1 MIGGIEVNYLVIL
14 VSAIISFII
23 GALWYSLLF
32 GKSWTK
38 LMGFSAKD
46 IEKTKKK
53 SMAKTYLIGFVA
65 QLILAYVL
73 ANFVIYADAKTF
85 SEGIQV
91 GFFIWLGFV
100 ATISLGMILW
110 EKKSIKL
117 YLINTG
123 YWLISLI
130 IQSMILSVWQ

>member
-53 SMAKTYLIGFVA
+53 SMVKTYFMGFIA
-65 QLILAYVL
+65 QSIMAYVL

-85 SEGIQV
+85 LEGIQV

>member
-1 MIGGIEVNYLVIL
+1 MIGDIEVNYLVIL

>member
-53 SMAKTYLIGFVA
+53 SMAKTYFIGFIA
-65 QLILAYVL
+65 QLIMAT
-73 ANFVIYADAKTF
+73 DAGTP
-85 SEGIQV
+85 SGQV
-91 GFFIWLGFV
+91 KQIVF
-100 ATISLGMILW
+100 AT
-110 EKKSIKL
+110 K
-117 YLINTG
+117 
-123 YWLISLI
+123 
-130 IQSMILSVWQ
+130 

>member
-1 MIGGIEVNYLVIL
+1 MIGDIEVNYLVIL

-110 EKKSIKL
+110 ENKPIKL

-123 YWLISLI
+123 YWLVSLI
-130 IQSMILSVWQ
+130 IQGMILSVWQ

>member
-53 SMAKTYLIGFVA
+53 SMAKTYFIGFIA
-65 QLILAYVL
+65 QLIMAYVL

-85 SEGIQV
+85 LEGIQV

-110 EKKSIKL
+110 ENKPIKL

-123 YWLISLI
+123 YWLVSLI
-130 IQSMILSVWQ
+130 IQGMILSVWQ